1 MIMGTLM
8 MFVKAFCVGGLICVI
23 GQVLMQLTKL
33 TSARI
38 LVLFVVSGVVLTA
51 LGLYKPL
58 VDFAGAGATVP
69 LTGFG
74 YSLAMGALEGVAR
87 YGFWGAFSGGITRT
101 AAGIAAALLFGLLN
115 AFIFKPHAK
124 D

>member
-1 MIMGTLM
+1 MDTLW
-8 MFVKAFCVGGLICVI
+8 MFAKAFVVGGLICVL
-23 GQVLMQLTKL
+23 GQLLMQLTKL

-38 LVLFVVSGVVLTA
+38 LVVFVVAGVVLTV

-69 LTGFG
+69 LIGFG
-74 YSLAMGALEGVAR
+74 HSLCMGAIEGVQK
-87 YGFWGAFSGGITRT
+87 YGIWGAFVGGISRN
-101 AAGIAAALLFGLLN
+101 AAGIAAAILFGFLN
-115 AFIFKPHAK
+115 ALIFKPHAK